1 MYQKYKRKGYKVQK
15 AIEIHVDSRSKETRQ
30 DVFFYYNKNSKS
42 SKKLAETVQGVFESK
57 YNEHQKDRGYQG
69 FVEDRG
75 IYMVRTLTP
84 TMVFVELANIRNLAD
99 QERLLINS
107 NRQALAN
114 WLFEGLRK

>member
-1 MYQKYKRKGYKVQK
+1 
-15 AIEIHVDSRSKETRQ
+15 
-30 DVFFYYNKNSKS
+30 
-42 SKKLAETVQGVFESK
+42 
-57 YNEHQKDRGYQG
+57 
-69 FVEDRG
+69 
-75 IYMVRTLTP
+75 MVRTLTP